1 MALSSP
7 LNRAC
12 RWRSRILAFSC
23 RWFLRAV
30 PRFLGTRGRRLR
42 ASASARFGVGRPF
55 LPGRSGNSVMA
66 GWGAS
71 WGFFFR
77 NTALRVVQHA
87 RYRVRVTHMPGKNLP
102 PDFARTSVQVRD
114 VVQNQ
119 QEKMRSD
126 LEELVRI
133 PSVSD
138 PAFDQ
143 QFVDASAQ
151 RVAEMFQTE
160 GMPKV
165 DIVRADKPDGTPGA
179 PAVIAHRPARG
190 SAPTILLYAHHDV
203 QPPGD
208 EALWDSPVFMPT
220 ERDGRIYGR
229 GAADDKAGV
238 VAHLAALR
246 AIFNT
251 EFDSGVGVTVLI
263 EGEEEI
269 GSPSM
274 GAFLDMS
281 RDRLSAVAVII
292 ADSITAALGV
302 PAFTT
307 SLRGLVDLVVEVR
320 TLEQAGHSGLFGG
333 PAPDALTALGRLLA
347 TLHDENGDVA
357 VAGLVR
363 NPDPGDLVEE
373 TSWRADA
380 QILPGVQSM
389 GTGSLAQ
396 RLWASPALSVLG
408 IDAPPVAG
416 AANILVPSAAA
427 KLSMRVPA
435 GQDPA
440 SAAQLLKKHLH
451 AHAPFGAEVIIK
463 DGELGKPYSAAQAHP
478 AMELAKASFAAG
490 WEHGVEEIGIGASI
504 PVVADLDRKSTRLNS
519 SH

>member
-1 MALSSP
+1 MPEQNPPHIPAD
-7 LNRAC
+7 
-12 RWRSRILAFSC
+12 I
-23 RWFLRAV
+23 
-30 PRFLGTRGRRLR
+30 
-42 ASASARFGVGRPF
+42 
-55 LPGRSGNSVMA
+55 
-66 GWGAS
+66 
-71 WGFFFR
+71 
-77 NTALRVVQHA
+77 
-87 RYRVRVTHMPGKNLP
+87 VRE
-102 PDFARTSVQVRD
+102 VRD
-114 VVQNQ
+114 AVQNQ
-119 QEKMRSD
+119 HEKMRAD

-143 QFVDASAQ
+143 KYVMESAQ
-151 RVAEMFQTE
+151 RVAEMLRE
-160 GMPKV
+160 VGMPQV
-165 DIVRADKPDGTPGA
+165 EILRADKPDGAPGA
-179 PAVIAHRPARG
+179 PAVIAHRPAQAGR
-190 SAPTILLYAHHDV
+190 STVLLYAHHDV

-208 EALWDSPVFMPT
+208 EALWDSPVFTPT

-246 AIFNT
+246 VFLGSKLDA
-251 EFDSGVGVTVLI
+251 GVGVTVLI

-274 GAFLDMS
+274 GAFLDKYE
-281 RDRLSAVAVII
+281 DRLAADAVII
-292 ADSITAALGV
+292 ADSINAAVGV

-333 PAPDALTALGRLLA
+333 PAPDALTALARLLA

-357 VAGLVR
+357 VDGLVR
-363 NPDPGDLVEE
+363 NPDPGGLVEE

-380 QILPGVQSM
+380 QILPGVQLM

-440 SAAQLLKKHLH
+440 VAAQLLKKHLR
-451 AHAPFGAEVIIK
+451 ANAPFGAEVIIK
-463 DGELGKPYSAAQAHP
+463 DGELGKPFSAAQAHP

-490 WEHGVEEIGIGASI
+490 WNHAVEEIGIGASI
-504 PVVADLDRKSTRLNS
+504 PVVADFAQRFPDAAILVTGVEDPGSNAHSPNESVHWQDLLKVAVSQALFLSQLTKEEGNN
-519 SH
+519 

>member
-1 MALSSP
+1 MPEQNPPHIPAD
-7 LNRAC
+7 
-12 RWRSRILAFSC
+12 
-23 RWFLRAV
+23 
-30 PRFLGTRGRRLR
+30 
-42 ASASARFGVGRPF
+42 
-55 LPGRSGNSVMA
+55 
-66 GWGAS
+66 
-71 WGFFFR
+71 
-77 NTALRVVQHA
+77 VV
-87 RYRVRVTHMPGKNLP
+87 RE
-102 PDFARTSVQVRD
+102 VRD
-114 VVQNQ
+114 AVQNQ
-119 QEKMRSD
+119 SEKMRAD

-143 QFVDASAQ
+143 KHVLESAQ
-151 RVAEMFQTE
+151 RVAEMLRE
-160 GMPKV
+160 VGMQQV
-165 DIVRADKPDGTPGA
+165 EIVQADKPDGEPGA
-179 PAVIAHRPARG
+179 PAVIAHRPARAG
-190 SAPTILLYAHHDV
+190 RPTVLLYAHHDV

-208 EALWDSPVFMPT
+208 EALWDSPVFTPT

-238 VAHLAALR
+238 VAHVAALR
-246 AIFNT
+246 VLLGSQL
-251 EFDSGVGVTVLI
+251 DSGVGVTVLI

-274 GAFLDMS
+274 GEFLEKYH
-281 RDRLSAVAVII
+281 DRLAADAVII
-292 ADSITAALGV
+292 ADSINAAVGV

-333 PAPDALTALGRLLA
+333 PAPDALTALVRLLA

-363 NPDPGDLVEE
+363 NADPGDLVEE

-380 QILPGVQSM
+380 QILPDVKLM

-416 AANILVPSAAA
+416 AANILVPCAAPTLA
-427 KLSMRVPA
+427 MRAPA
-435 GQDPA
+435 GQG
-440 SAAQLLKKHLH
+440 AAAAAHLVKKHVH

-463 DGELGKPYSAAQAHP
+463 DGELGKPFSAAQAHP

-490 WEHGVEEIGIGASI
+490 WEHAVEEIGIGASI
-504 PVVADLDRKSTRLNS
+504 PVVADFAQRFPDAAILVTGVEDPGSNAHSPNESVHWQDLLKVAVSQALFLSQLTEEEGNN
-519 SH
+519 